1 MSATCWL
8 FDVAVAGVLMDGN
21 DDTDLYG
28 DLITG
33 QAEEGQGHFRAEA
46 EEVHKPDIQQQQL

>member
-1 MSATCWL
+1 ME
-8 FDVAVAGVLMDGN
+8 VN

-33 QAEEGQGHFRAEA
+33 HAEEGQGHFRAEA
-46 EEVHKPDIQQQQL
+46 EEVLWLAVCDAHSAS